1 MISLMCETKIKQK
14 HKLIDQHKD
23 SWLPE
28 AKGAGV
34 GKMNEGSQKDNSDYK
49 RNKSWGC
56 NVPHGGEKKPSKLF

>member
-1 MISLMCETKIKQK
+1 M
-14 HKLIDQHKD
+14 
-23 SWLPE
+23 PE

-56 NVPHGGEKKPSKLF
+56 NVPHGGEKKNKQTILKQGSDSRFEKHF